1 MPEAGWNAAD
11 LLQRTD
17 PGAKAREAQRLQA
30 ESLGAELS
38 RALEDRVFDSDPGT
52 RSLAI
57 SLIPGMQGSVP
68 SELLVSALQDPC
80 PDVVLAAAE
89 ALATLRAPRACDA
102 ISECLAERPDLAGP
116 LALALARLEEPGTEE
131 LLIDRLGEE
140 ESVVRVAVIR
150 ALGGC
155 GSQRCKPELLRFLQC
170 GEPAQEGE
178 ALRAIVRLHERIPQA
193 VTAADL
199 PSDFIEKRLATLVES
214 RDRSARLT
222 AVSLLAWLRPAG
234 GPSLLLGL
242 LDSSDRA
249 VRARAREAFGV
260 IASSDERATLE
271 AIALASDRAPS
282 AAAAALDRVAAV
294 RDEQARARCLELT
307 AHDDA
312 SVRERA
318 AALAGRSGGPG
329 AAEALLSL
337 TEDPVGHVRG
347 QAAEGLGLLRWAGA
361 GPALEALLSD
371 SYPDVRQAALA
382 ALRSIRE
389 HEVDAGAL
397 FNRAR
402 DGSARAAALRAC
414 DPRRAGT
421 LFQAAVS
428 DPDVGVRL
436 AAAASLN
443 ESGVWIDCAPALL
456 ADEDPRVRAHALRA
470 RLKVSSALG
479 LAPLRSFL
487 RDPDAGVR
495 QTFAA
500 GLEQAAGVER
510 FGWLRQLLFD
520 SGAAVGRA
528 AARAIA
534 RREEP
539 DAVGALLEA
548 VSTAALP
555 VAAQAVESLGMLG
568 DVEALPRLR
577 AVARGGDPAL
587 RELSLDAVRRIEAAR
602 A

>member
-11 LLQRTD
+11 LLQRAD
-17 PGAKAREAQRLQA
+17 PGAKAREAQRLQT
-30 ESLGAELS
+30 ESFGAELS
-38 RALEDRVFDSDPGT
+38 RALEDRVFDPDPET

-57 SLIPGMQGSVP
+57 SLIPGAQGSVP
-68 SELLVSALQDPC
+68 PDLLLSALEDPC
-80 PDVVLAAAE
+80 ADVVLASAE
-89 ALATLRAPRACDA
+89 ALATLGAPRACDA
-102 ISECLAERPDLAGP
+102 ISECIAARPDLAGP
-116 LALALARLEEPGTEE
+116 LALALARLEEPGVEE

-140 ESVVRVAVIR
+140 EPAVRVAVIR
-150 ALGGC
+150 ALGATGT
-155 GSQRCKPELLRFLQC
+155 GRCKPDLLRFLQC
-170 GEPAQEGE
+170 GEAAVEGE
-178 ALRAIVRLHERIPQA
+178 ALRALVRLHERIPRA

-199 PSDFIEKRLATLVES
+199 PAGIIDGRLGPLVGS
-214 RDRSARLT
+214 RDRSAQLT
-222 AVSLLAWLRPAG
+222 GVSLVAWLRPAE

-242 LDSSDRA
+242 LDAPDRA
-249 VRARAREAFGV
+249 VRTRAREAFGL
-260 IASSDERATLE
+260 IASSAERATLE
-271 AIALASDRAPS
+271 AIAVASDRVPA

-294 RDEQARARCLELT
+294 REEEARARCLELT
-307 AHDDA
+307 AHDDPG
-312 SVRERA
+312 VRERA

-337 TEDPVGHVRG
+337 TEDPVGHVRA
-347 QAAEGLGLLRWAGA
+347 QAAEGLGLLRFADA

-371 SYPDVRQAALA
+371 SYPDVRQAALS

-389 HEVDAGAL
+389 HEVDTAAL
-397 FNRAR
+397 FGRAR

-414 DPRRAGT
+414 DPRRAGA
-421 LFQAAVS
+421 LFEVAVS
-428 DPDVGVRL
+428 DPDVSVRL
-436 AAAASLN
+436 AAATSLN
-443 ESGVWIDCAPALL
+443 ESGVWLDCAVALL

-470 RLKVSSALG
+470 RLKVSPALG

-510 FGWLRQLLFD
+510 YGWLRQLLFD

-528 AARAIA
+528 AARALA
-534 RREEP
+534 GREEP

-548 VSTAALP
+548 VSTAVPP
-555 VAAQAVESLGMLG
+555 VAAQAIESLGMLG
-568 DVEALPRLR
+568 DAEALPRLR

-587 RELSLDAVRRIEAAR
+587 RELSSEAVRRIEARR